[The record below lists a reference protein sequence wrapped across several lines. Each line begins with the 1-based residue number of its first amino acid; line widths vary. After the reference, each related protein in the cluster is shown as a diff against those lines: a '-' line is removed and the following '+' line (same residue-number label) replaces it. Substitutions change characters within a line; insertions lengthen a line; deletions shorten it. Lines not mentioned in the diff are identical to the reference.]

1 MTAAIKMKK
10 KCSYSGDFR
19 EDCSKV
25 LTEPKEKIS
34 YELQE
39 TWKEADKHGT
49 AIQSFLDLLQQ
60 HHTKESKKIKATAAV
75 CRYCIKCFDI
85 IWTCVLLLILLY
97 LLIVY
102 IPPINKSIQT
112 HLHDKIYTI
121 HRLTRFAFLSLHPH
135 LLTFG
140 IDLTKIC
147 LIENPLVNDTQY
159 CPCIG
164 NRLPIHITS
173 SSSSSSLSS
182 HSSIVDAISSDKIT
196 IIHNYLV
203 IEEFYG
209 RPTLLKYVSNYHQNP
224 SACLHNVMGKT
235 GPNVVDDIVSDNKWK
250 IFQESQEP
258 WGYMW

>member
-1 MTAAIKMKK
+1 MQPK
-10 KCSYSGDFR
+10 D
-19 EDCSKV
+19 KV
-25 LTEPKEKIS
+25 S
-34 YELQE
+34 YELQA
-39 TWKEADKHGT
+39 TWKEASKQGMT
-49 AIQSFLDLLQQ
+49 IQSFLDLLQQ
-60 HHTKESKKIKATAAV
+60 HHTKKSPKKPKKIKTTAAV
-75 CRYCIKCFDI
+75 YRYCIKCFDI

-97 LLIVY
+97 LIVVY

-112 HLHDKIYTI
+112 RLHDKIYSI
-121 HRLTRFAFLSLHPH
+121 HRWTRFAFLSLHPH

-164 NRLPIHITS
+164 NRLPIDIS
-173 SSSSSSLSS
+173 SSFPSSSSS
-182 HSSIVDAISSDKIT
+182 HSSIVDAISSDKIS

-209 RPTLLKYVSNYHQNP
+209 RPTLLKYVSKYRQNP
-224 SACLHNVMGKT
+224 SACLHNVMGRT

>member
-1 MTAAIKMKK
+1 MKK
-10 KCSYSGDFR
+10 LHK
-19 EDCSKV
+19 
-25 LTEPKEKIS
+25 L
-34 YELQE
+34 
-39 TWKEADKHGT
+39 WKEADKNGIT
-49 AIQSFLDLLQQ
+49 VQQFLDQLQQ
-60 HHTKESKKIKATAAV
+60 QCAKESVKIQKRNKITATPLAV

-121 HRLTRFAFLSLHPH
+121 HRWTRFAFLSLHPH

-164 NRLPIHITS
+164 NRLPIDITS
-173 SSSSSSLSS
+173 SFPSSFPSSSSPSS
-182 HSSIVDAISSDKIT
+182 HSSIVDAISSDKIS

-209 RPTLLKYVSNYHQNP
+209 RPTLLKYVSKYRQNP

>member
-1 MTAAIKMKK
+1 MKK
-10 KCSYSGDFR
+10 LHK
-19 EDCSKV
+19 
-25 LTEPKEKIS
+25 L
-34 YELQE
+34 
-39 TWKEADKHGT
+39 WKEADKNGIT
-49 AIQSFLDLLQQ
+49 IQHFLDQLQQ
-60 HHTKESKKIKATAAV
+60 QCTRESVKIQKRSKITATPCREV

-97 LLIVY
+97 LLVVY

-164 NRLPIHITS
+164 NRSPIDITS
-173 SSSSSSLSS
+173 SSSSSTSS

-196 IIHNYLV
+196 IIHNYLI

-209 RPTLLKYVSNYHQNP
+209 RPTLLKYVSKYRQNP

>member
-1 MTAAIKMKK
+1 MQPK
-10 KCSYSGDFR
+10 D
-19 EDCSKV
+19 KV
-25 LTEPKEKIS
+25 S
-34 YELQE
+34 YELQG
-39 TWKEADKHGT
+39 TWKEASEQGMTIK
-49 AIQSFLDLLQQ
+49 SFLDLLQQ
-60 HHTKESKKIKATAAV
+60 HHTKRPHKKPKKIKTTAAV
-75 CRYCIKCFDI
+75 YRYCIKCFDTM
-85 IWTCVLLLILLY
+85 WTCVLLLILLY
-97 LLIVY
+97 LLVVY

-112 HLHDKIYTI
+112 HLHDKIYSI
-121 HRLTRFAFLSLHPH
+121 HRWTRFAFLSLHPH

-164 NRLPIHITS
+164 NRLPIDITSSFPS
-173 SSSSSSLSS
+173 SSSSSS

-209 RPTLLKYVSNYHQNP
+209 RPTLLKYVSKYHQNP

-235 GPNVVDDIVSDNKWK
+235 GPNVVDDIISDNKWK

>member
-1 MTAAIKMKK
+1 MKK
-10 KCSYSGDFR
+10 YSGDLR
-19 EDCSKV
+19 EDCSEV
-25 LTEPKEKIS
+25 LTEPKVKIS
-34 YELQE
+34 HELQK
-39 TWKEADKHGT
+39 TWKEADKHGI

-60 HHTKESKKIKATAAV
+60 HHTKESKKIKTTTAV
-75 CRYCIKCFDI
+75 YRYCIKCFDI
-85 IWTCVLLLILLY
+85 IWTCVLLMILLY

-164 NRLPIHITS
+164 NRSPIDIT

-196 IIHNYLV
+196 IIHNYLI

-209 RPTLLKYVSNYHQNP
+209 RPTLLKYVSKYHQNP

-250 IFQESQEP
+250 GFQESQEP